1 MVVRDVKSD
10 VVRINNVDGEWDGDG
25 DTASGNN
32 IDSVPVEGAH
42 QE

>member
-1 MVVRDVKSD
+1 MMVRNVKSD
-10 VVRINNVDGEWDGDG
+10 VVRSDDVNGRYDSYG

-32 IDSVPVEGAH
+32 VDSVPVEGAH